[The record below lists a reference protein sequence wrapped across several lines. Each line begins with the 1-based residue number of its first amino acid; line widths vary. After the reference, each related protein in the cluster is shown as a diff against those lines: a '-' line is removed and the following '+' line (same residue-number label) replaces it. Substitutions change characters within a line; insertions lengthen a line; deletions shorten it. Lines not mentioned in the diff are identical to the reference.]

1 VGRHVVIYLNA
12 LMYDMAF
19 GTYAKGARTER
30 ELIGMFSE
38 KGFSVIRAAGSG
50 VNSLSPDLLVFR
62 KGTQYA
68 FECKAWGSGSLGIE
82 RTKFLGLEGWE
93 RNSGITTMIA
103 WRINRV
109 GWRFMH
115 LAELEERE
123 KNYTVTLKRALAI
136 NRRFEDLL

>member
-1 VGRHVVIYLNA
+1 
-12 LMYDMAF
+12 MTF

-30 ELIGMFSE
+30 ELISMFSE
-38 KGFSVIRAAGSG
+38 KGYSVIRAAGSG

-62 KGTQYA
+62 KGVQYA

-82 RTKFLGLEGWE
+82 KEKFLGLLEWE
-93 RNSGITTMIA
+93 KNSGITTMIA

-115 LAELEERE
+115 LPELEERE
-123 KNYTVTLKRALAI
+123 KSHTVTLKRALAI
-136 NRRFEDLL
+136 NRTFEDLL